1 MKHMTLTTS
10 RVTTNKPLE
19 NEINY
24 ICKDI
29 EANMFANSFNFNE
42 RRSDPLQLL
51 MLTSA
56 IAEVLESQPCNPICK
71 SLTIGDFTSK
81 EIEQEELKNEVC
93 QFRVIIVL
101 QQTLSYPT

>member
-19 NEINY
+19 NEIYY

-29 EANMFANSFNFNE
+29 EANMLANSFNFNE
-42 RRSDPLQLL
+42 HRCDPLQLL

-56 IAEVLESQPCNPICK
+56 IEEVLESQPCTPICK

-81 EIEQEELKNEVC
+81 EIEQEN
-93 QFRVIIVL
+93 RVVL
-101 QQTLSYPT
+101 FSS